1 MEQAGHARHPRPSL
15 RARKKQK
22 TWEAIASGTVALVVE
37 RGFEAVRV
45 EDICE
50 QAEVGRSTFFRYFDS
65 KEAAFV
71 AGIHQG
77 RAEAVADAAR
87 RRPASE
93 DALTALRHAFL
104 EAWADWRELRELMLL
119 EAEIRAVSTQVQVR
133 SLGQQ
138 VAWEQALG
146 DALEPRLAEG
156 PNRKVHAR
164 LLAAMVVSAV
174 RLANDRWVAAGAKQS
189 PTKALEAALDAVVE
203 LTDGR
208 ALGRPRPLAAGDART
223 KR

>member
-1 MEQAGHARHPRPSL
+1 MYAGSEIARGAV
-15 RARKKQK
+15 RAMV
-22 TWEAIASGTVALVVE
+22 GHD
-37 RGFEAVRV
+37 GGEAVRV

-50 QAEVGRSTFFRYFDS
+50 LAEVGRSTFFRYFDS

-77 RAEAVADAAR
+77 RAESVAEATR
-87 RRPASE
+87 RRPANE

-119 EAEIRAVSTQVQVR
+119 EAEIRKVSTQVQVR
-133 SLGQQ
+133 TLGQQ

-174 RLANDRWVAAGAKQS
+174 RMANERWVAAGAKQS
-189 PTKALEAALDAVVE
+189 PAKALEVALDAVVE
-203 LTDGR
+203 LMDGR
-208 ALGRPRPLAAGDART
+208 ALGRTRPRVVGGNPAVLAERKTASRT